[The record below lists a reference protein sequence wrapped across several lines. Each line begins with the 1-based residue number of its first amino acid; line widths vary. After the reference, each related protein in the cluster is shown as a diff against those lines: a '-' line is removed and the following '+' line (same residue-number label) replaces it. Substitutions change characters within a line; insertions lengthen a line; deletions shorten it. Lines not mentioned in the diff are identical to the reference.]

1 VTPEPTRTPDRNL
14 AMEFVRATEAGAM
27 AAARWMGR
35 GEKEEADGAAVEA
48 MRLFLNSVAMTGV
61 VVIGEG
67 EKDEAPMLYNGEHLG
82 LGGSPEVDIAVDPVE
97 GTTLA
102 ALGRPNALSVIAAS
116 ERGTMFDPGP
126 CFYMNKVAVGAAAAG
141 SIDIDRPPA
150 DNLRAV
156 AKALGLPV
164 SDVTAVVLDRP
175 RHADL
180 IAEIRAAGARIRLI
194 EHGDVAGGIS
204 TGWPDA
210 AGDILFGIG
219 GTPEGVITAAAL
231 KCMGGEMQARL
242 WPQSDEERRRVVD
255 AGIDP
260 DRVLG
265 THDLV
270 RGDNCFFACT
280 GITDGELCRG
290 VRYDA
295 RGVTTESLVMRS
307 QSGTVRKITAV
318 YPPGHAWAH

>member
-1 VTPEPTRTPDRNL
+1 
-14 AMEFVRATEAGAM
+14 
-27 AAARWMGR
+27 
-35 GEKEEADGAAVEA
+35 

-82 LGGSPEVDIAVDPVE
+82 LGGPPEVDIAVDPVE

-102 ALGRPNALSVIAAS
+102 ALGGPNALSVIAAS

-150 DNLRAV
+150 ENLQAV

-164 SDVTAVVLDRP
+164 SDITAVVLDRP

-231 KCMGGEMQARL
+231 KCMGGECR
-242 WPQSDEERRRVVD
+242 P
-255 AGIDP
+255 
-260 DRVLG
+260 
-265 THDLV
+265 
-270 RGDNCFFACT
+270 AC
-280 GITDGELCRG
+280 GPR
-290 VRYDA
+290 
-295 RGVTTESLVMRS
+295 TTPSA
-307 QSGTVRKITAV
+307 SG
-318 YPPGHAWAH
+318 